1 MIIVEKIFS
10 MEEALLKLEKVTT
23 DELNVVG
30 ELVFQVWPILKE
42 SKILAGQWERNLV
55 KTILICL

>member
-1 MIIVEKIFS
+1 